1 MCGAVYM
8 GGEPDRPSRAAVTWV
23 DFATALY
30 AALLGVLQESPD
42 AVPAHS
48 AVRDALRVLAAAMG

>member
-1 MCGAVYM
+1 M
-8 GGEPDRPSRAAVTWV
+8 PWV

-48 AVRDALRVLAAAMG
+48 AVRDALRALAAAMG